1 MVRVAD
7 DRDLELEDDA
17 DQSGIIEERP
27 PALNVLSAIRR
38 FAPVMGGQRWKLAL
52 TVLLY
57 FLQVGTSVV
66 TVALFAHITDTVLVT
81 GDLSAL
87 WVPLGIWVAVTLIG
101 SALSYT
107 AAILGGT
114 VTERILLRLRDR
126 LYAHTQR
133 LAPHTRRRFE
143 TGDLIARHSSDV
155 DEIEYLVSSGVVQ
168 AAVAIGSALIYA
180 IAAFVTS
187 WQLALVAFI
196 LAPLLWVVSR
206 RFGEVVKR
214 AARRERESN
223 GRITSR
229 IQEGITHAI
238 SIQADNQAEGD
249 RRRVLREARI
259 WRAARISEIRAN
271 AAFSETVAVV
281 EMLCVMAVIVVGA
294 WQISEGMATIGT
306 LIALTGYLGYMYP
319 QIQELGALAVQVTSA
334 TASAERVAE
343 ILDAPVGVCDPD
355 DAEEAERVALATD
368 HVLRDDETTP
378 TAARGLR
385 PGRSAP
391 ARVEF
396 DDVGFTYPDAVRPVL
411 HHAAVTIEPGDF
423 VALLGDSGAGKSTL
437 MWLLLR
443 FYDPTSGVIR
453 LDGVDTTSMPLRDLR
468 DRMALL
474 PQRLA
479 IFHGSVADNIRYG
492 SPAASDD
499 EVVAAATAAD
509 ATGFIAEL
517 PDGFD
522 TILRDGGANLS
533 GGQRQRIGL
542 ARAYLRN
549 TPVLILDEPTTGLDA
564 STTARVLTPLVRLA
578 RTRTT
583 LLITHDP
590 EVAAVADYTLTVSDG
605 RLMRGASSA

>member
-1 MVRVAD
+1 MVRVTD
-7 DRDLELEDDA
+7 DRDLELDEDA
-17 DQSGIIEERP
+17 DQRGIVEERP
-27 PALNVLSAIRR
+27 PRLNVLSAIRR
-38 FAPVMGGQRWKLAL
+38 FAPVMHGQWWKLVL

-143 TGDLIARHSSDV
+143 TGDLIARHSGDV

-168 AAVAIGSALIYA
+168 AAVAIGSAVIYA

-187 WQLALVAFI
+187 WQLALVAFV
-196 LAPLLWVVSR
+196 LAPLLWVVSQ

-214 AARRERESN
+214 AARRERASN

-238 SIQADNQAEGD
+238 SIQADNQADKD

-259 WRAARISEIRAN
+259 WRAARISEIRAD

-355 DAEEAERVALATD
+355 DAEEAEKVALATD
-368 HVLRDDETTP
+368 YVLRDETTP
-378 TAARGLR
+378 IPARDMR
-385 PGRSAP
+385 PGQSAP

-396 DDVGFTYPDAVRPVL
+396 DDVGFTYPDADGRPVL
-411 HHAAVTIEPGDF
+411 DHASVTIEPCDF

-453 LDGVDTTSMPLRDLR
+453 LDGVDTTSIPLRDLR

-509 ATGFIAEL
+509 ATGFIADL
-517 PDGFD
+517 PEGFD

-542 ARAYLRN
+542 ARAYLRS
-549 TPVLILDEPTTGLDA
+549 TPLLILDEPTTGLDA

-590 EVAAVADYTLTVSDG
+590 EVAAVADYTLTVSHG
-605 RLMRGASSA
+605 RLVRGASSA